1 MKAENYT
8 RKLLGLDQNRDWKS
22 FGSAKNKYR
31 DAMKIVTQNGWRS
44 CSSETEKEVRATRLD
59 KILSRNPQTIF
70 FFKRSNESIT
80 KIKHAYL
87 IEAYFSGFRALT
99 EITNLI
105 FLTYTSH
112 GTLNI
117 LTNTN
122 LQTQM
127 LFARSSLRGQV
138 RRWSDPWLRLLGPE
152 RWAIYLRSRW
162 EAGSGLYLNR
172 AGKVT
177 SHRGM

>member
-22 FGSAKNKYR
+22 FGSARNKYR
-31 DAMKIVTQNGWRS
+31 DAMKIATQNGWRS

-70 FFKRSNESIT
+70 FFKRSNDSIT

-105 FLTYTSH
+105 WDIKYFNQYKSPDSDVICTVLSQRASKAMIGPLTKITRTR
-112 GTLNI
+112 TLGYI
-117 LTNTN
+117 
-122 LQTQM
+122 
-127 LFARSSLRGQV
+127 
-138 RRWSDPWLRLLGPE
+138 P
-152 RWAIYLRSRW
+152 
-162 EAGSGLYLNR
+162 
-172 AGKVT
+172 KV
-177 SHRGM
+177 